1 MAAECK
7 SCGAAADKALH
18 LLRTH
23 TLQACALVKQHP
35 SYSTSHASFTGTVHC
50 IELSAR
56 ALEMVPFFQQ
66 DANAQLAVG
75 QDDASRENDEPT
87 CLRKNT
93 GEYALA
99 GGSKLSP
106 VRQIELRVD
115 AIAAVPE
122 SAA

>member
-1 MAAECK
+1 MQK
-7 SCGAAADKALH
+7 LRGGGGQGASFIAD
-18 LLRTH
+18 TH
-23 TLQACALVKQHP
+23 SSSVCACAEQHTA
-35 SYSTSHASFTGTVHC
+35 YSTSHASFARTVHRV
-50 IELSAR
+50 ELSAR
-56 ALEMVPFFQQ
+56 ALEMVPLFQQ
-66 DANAQLAVG
+66 DAHAQLAVG

-93 GEYALA
+93 GEYAQA

-115 AIAAVPE
+115 AIVAVPE